1 MSVKLFLKIFG
12 IFRSCI
18 FWSCIFSAPY
28 GVRLGNGLW
37 VGVWVQTF
45 YFAMVGLGQSC
56 GRLGWRNSTHGQQLW
71 YVNISPVFLDKA
83 QYGIYIVADRKIRRV
98 KVKVDKMS
106 LVCHINMSYI
116 NEKLRRLVYMK
127 QVCRCV
133 CRSIQVNVVQY
144 RAWSESAGILW
155 KFRQLQQH

>member
-1 MSVKLFLKIFG
+1 MVLHFSV
-12 IFRSCI
+12 
-18 FWSCIFSAPY
+18 PY

-56 GRLGWRNSTHGQQLW
+56 GRLGWKNSTHGQQLW
-71 YVNISPVFLDKA
+71 YVNVSPVFLDKA
-83 QYGIYIVADRKIRRV
+83 QYACIYMVAHRKIRRV
-98 KVKVDKMS
+98 KVKVDKM
-106 LVCHINMSYI
+106 NMSYT

-133 CRSIQVNVVQY
+133 CRSIQVIMLCDTELGVKVQEYYKHFVNSSNIKGVFNVAAPHTFV
-144 RAWSESAGILW
+144 R
-155 KFRQLQQH
+155 